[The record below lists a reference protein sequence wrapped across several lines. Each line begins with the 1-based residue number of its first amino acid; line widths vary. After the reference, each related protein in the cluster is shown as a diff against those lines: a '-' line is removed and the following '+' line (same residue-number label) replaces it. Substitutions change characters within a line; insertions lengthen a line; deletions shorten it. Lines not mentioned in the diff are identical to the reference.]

1 VTDILVVRS
10 GWEPGAL
17 LPDIPSFFQPLNI
30 RIMKNTKNKTGQE
43 LSYYGFSLLSY
54 VKENHPER
62 TADTTFIKER
72 ADAAAET
79 YSNAVKNGQ
88 THIEAEELASEVLYQ
103 GLHFSAYNTLVHILW
118 NEFSGEI
125 PEERAK
131 EIALQ
136 MLTQCSEVLDKYTLT
151 DDFEST
157 SQYDELYTELTG
169 TVEILLEDGLQ

>member
-1 VTDILVVRS
+1 MR
-10 GWEPGAL
+10 
-17 LPDIPSFFQPLNI
+17 
-30 RIMKNTKNKTGQE
+30 NTKDKTGQE
-43 LSYYGFSLLSY
+43 LSYYRFSLLSY
-54 VKENHPER
+54 LKENHPKR
-62 TADTTFIKER
+62 TGNAAFIKER

-88 THIEAEELASEVLYQ
+88 THIEAEELASEVLYH

-118 NEFSGEI
+118 NEFSAEI

-136 MLTQCSEVLDKYTLT
+136 ILPLCSEVLDKYALT
-151 DDFEST
+151 DDFAST
-157 SQYDELYTELTG
+157 SQYDELYTELTR

>member
-1 VTDILVVRS
+1 MR
-10 GWEPGAL
+10 
-17 LPDIPSFFQPLNI
+17 
-30 RIMKNTKNKTGQE
+30 NTKNKTWQE
-43 LSYYGFSLLSY
+43 LSYYGSSLLSY
-54 VKENHPER
+54 LKENHPKR
-62 TADTTFIKER
+62 TGNAAFIKER

-88 THIEAEELASEVLYQ
+88 THIEAEELASEVLYH

-118 NEFSGEI
+118 NEFSAEI

-136 MLTQCSEVLDKYTLT
+136 ILPLCSEVLDKYALT
-151 DDFEST
+151 DDFAST

>member
-1 VTDILVVRS
+1 MR
-10 GWEPGAL
+10 
-17 LPDIPSFFQPLNI
+17 
-30 RIMKNTKNKTGQE
+30 NTKNKTGEE
-43 LSYYGFSLLSY
+43 LSYYGSSLLSY
-54 VKENHPER
+54 LKENHPKR
-62 TADTTFIKER
+62 TGNAAFIKER

-118 NEFSGEI
+118 NEFSAEI

-136 MLTQCSEVLDKYTLT
+136 ILTQCSEVLDKYNLS
-151 DDFEST
+151 DDFAST
-157 SQYDELYTELTG
+157 SQYDGLYTELTG

>member
-1 VTDILVVRS
+1 MR
-10 GWEPGAL
+10 
-17 LPDIPSFFQPLNI
+17 N
-30 RIMKNTKNKTGQE
+30 KKNKTGQE

-54 VKENHPER
+54 LKENYPHR
-62 TADTTFIKER
+62 TGDTTFIEER
-72 ADAAAET
+72 ADAGAKT
-79 YSNAVKNGQ
+79 YCNAVKNGQ
-88 THIEAEELASEVLYQ
+88 THIEAEELASIALFQ

-118 NEFSGEI
+118 NEFSAEI

-136 MLTQCSEVLDKYTLT
+136 ILPLCSEVLDKYTLT